1 MKRFIIKT
9 FDLENR
15 LSRMKP
21 ENRFFLAIG
30 IGALLGLIIPLMV
43 LILFNYL

>member
-21 ENRFFLAIG
+21 ENRFLLALG
-30 IGALLGLIIPLMV
+30 IGALLGLIIPLTV

>member
-15 LSRMKP
+15 LSKMKR
-21 ENRFFLAIG
+21 ENVFFLAIS
-30 IGALLGLIIPLMV
+30 IGVLLGLIIPLTV